1 MNYFVFCVWPISFLN
16 VLLIHLH
23 IPKRWKLLRCP
34 LNNSLSKK
42 KLKIYGSLATGPCVG
57 QEMVFAPK
65 QFIRKMLEE
74 IAFILLHYQK
84 QRTTLSYTHV
94 KRE

>member
-1 MNYFVFCVWPISFLN
+1 MNYFVFCVWPISFLK
-16 VLLIHLH
+16 VLLIHPSV
-23 IPKRWKLLRCP
+23 PKMWNLLSCP
-34 LNNSLSKK
+34 LNNSFSKK
-42 KLKIYGSLATGPCVG
+42 QMKTCGSLATEPCVG

-74 IAFILLHYQK
+74 SAFILLHHQK
-84 QRTTLSYTHV
+84 QQTTLSYTHV